1 MIVPQEKKAQILPDF
16 RKYPELESLQLNNM
30 DLSENTTICLPKD
43 LKYLAFY
50 NCKFGQEI
58 NMDLSAFTQL
68 EILRLNECDLSGVD
82 NVAVPQSLEL
92 LSKEN
97 IKLKK
102 GVELPKIKSKTS
114 NIKYFLNSIQTVNA
128 R

>member
-1 MIVPQEKKAQILPDF
+1 
-16 RKYPELESLQLNNM
+16 M
-30 DLSENTTICLPKD
+30 DLSENTNIYLPKG